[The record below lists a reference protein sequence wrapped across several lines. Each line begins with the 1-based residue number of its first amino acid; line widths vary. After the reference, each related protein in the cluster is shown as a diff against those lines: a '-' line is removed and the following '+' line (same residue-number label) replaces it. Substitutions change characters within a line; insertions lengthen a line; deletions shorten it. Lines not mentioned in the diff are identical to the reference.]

1 MRRTFSLWWGSND
14 ELRGE
19 RYPGLN
25 GICDEALGFDAFH
38 GFAGRL
44 EFGFAFVSD
53 RGQASGVSER
63 EECQHHVRIERADGQ
78 LFGRP
83 DVRPASELR
92 RAANDDVR
100 SSHCREH
107 TAPRV
112 IAGICLGSESLIRG
126 ACAWEPRRDRRAKL
140 SGDHRMLQ

>member
-1 MRRTFSLWWGSND
+1 MRTDVLSGDRFRSFSRRLSVLLMRRTFSLWWGSND
-14 ELRGE
+14 GLRGE

-83 DVRPASELR
+83 DSGPPLNSGGPPTTMFGLPIAESIPR
-92 RAANDDVR
+92 RA
-100 SSHCREH
+100 SSQ
-107 TAPRV
+107 A
-112 IAGICLGSESLIRG
+112 S
-126 ACAWEPRRDRRAKL
+126 AWGRNR
-140 SGDHRMLQ
+140 

>member
-53 RGQASGVSER
+53 RVQASGVSER
-63 EECQHHVRIERADGQ
+63 EECQHHVSIERADGQ
-78 LFGRP
+78 LFRRP
-83 DVRPASELR
+83 DSGPSL
-92 RAANDDVR
+92 N
-100 SSHCREH
+100 SGGPP
-107 TAPRV
+107 TTMFGLP
-112 IAGICLGSESLIRG
+112 IAG
-126 ACAWEPRRDRRAKL
+126 
-140 SGDHRMLQ
+140 RMYL

>member
-1 MRRTFSLWWGSND
+1 MGRTFSLWWGSND

-25 GICDEALGFDAFH
+25 GICEALGFDAFH

-53 RGQASGVSER
+53 RSQASGVSER
-63 EECQHHVRIERADGQ
+63 EECQHHARIERADEQ

-83 DVRPASELR
+83 GRC
-92 RAANDDVR
+92 RARANFR
-100 SSHCREH
+100 N
-107 TAPRV
+107 
-112 IAGICLGSESLIRG
+112 GSN
-126 ACAWEPRRDRRAKL
+126 
-140 SGDHRMLQ
+140 

>member
-1 MRRTFSLWWGSND
+1 MGRTFSLWWGSND

-25 GICDEALGFDAFH
+25 GICEALGFDAFH

-53 RGQASGVSER
+53 RSQASGVSER
-63 EECQHHVRIERADGQ
+63 EECQHHARIERADEQ

-83 DVRPASELR
+83 GRCRARANFRNGSMNEPASAGGAGGAVGRLR
-92 RAANDDVR
+92 L
-100 SSHCREH
+100 
-107 TAPRV
+107 T
-112 IAGICLGSESLIRG
+112 
-126 ACAWEPRRDRRAKL
+126 
-140 SGDHRMLQ
+140 Q